1 LQLCQEKGTFGVRL
15 WLGGIQNGDGHA
27 YVKLAAPLAEFF
39 GQATA
44 SEMTQHWALI
54 HADDVQELIA
64 LVNIMGLARLI
75 L

>member
-1 LQLCQEKGTFGVRL
+1 
-15 WLGGIQNGDGHA
+15 
-27 YVKLAAPLAEFF
+27 
-39 GQATA
+39 
-44 SEMTQHWALI
+44 MTQHWALI